1 MRRLVSTLL
10 IWLSG
15 VLSAQ
20 DFGAKTQVSL
30 LVEPATAKAGDT
42 IDVAL
47 HLKMPDGWHTYW
59 RNPGE
64 NGMPTTVK
72 WILPEGITA
81 GAIRWPVPEKVEWL
95 GMFTYAYHHEVLLII
110 PLTLNA
116 DLAPGEYALKGK
128 VEWLECEETC
138 IPGEAEVAAKLVVG
152 NETKAG
158 TRAALFQKWRARWP
172 DKNEMPQLPAQWAG
186 AADADGERTVRLTV
200 PVSGKDVTVHFLP
213 YATTGKKWE
222 IAHATKLTKGESEFT
237 LSKTITSKEGE
248 WPTELRGVGGL
259 K

>member
-95 GMFTYAYHHEVLLII
+95 GMFTYAYHHEAPIAEWVMAVAVALDHELIQSDR
-110 PLTLNA
+110 PFR
-116 DLAPGEYALKGK
+116 KG
-128 VEWLECEETC
+128 
-138 IPGEAEVAAKLVVG
+138 
-152 NETKAG
+152 
-158 TRAALFQKWRARWP
+158 
-172 DKNEMPQLPAQWAG
+172 
-186 AADADGERTVRLTV
+186 
-200 PVSGKDVTVHFLP
+200 
-213 YATTGKKWE
+213 
-222 IAHATKLTKGESEFT
+222 
-237 LSKTITSKEGE
+237 
-248 WPTELRGVGGL
+248 
-259 K
+259 

>member
-72 WILPEGITA
+72 
-81 GAIRWPVPEKVEWL
+81 
-95 GMFTYAYHHEVLLII
+95 
-110 PLTLNA
+110 
-116 DLAPGEYALKGK
+116 
-128 VEWLECEETC
+128 
-138 IPGEAEVAAKLVVG
+138 
-152 NETKAG
+152 
-158 TRAALFQKWRARWP
+158 
-172 DKNEMPQLPAQWAG
+172 
-186 AADADGERTVRLTV
+186 
-200 PVSGKDVTVHFLP
+200 
-213 YATTGKKWE
+213 
-222 IAHATKLTKGESEFT
+222 
-237 LSKTITSKEGE
+237 
-248 WPTELRGVGGL
+248 
-259 K
+259 